1 MNDNHDKDVSGRS
14 IVIAVD
20 GPAASG
26 KGTLVRKLAK
36 YLELAPLDTG
46 ALYRGVGLAVL
57 KSGGDPE
64 DEMDAL
70 AAALRIGKIDLA
82 DPELRN
88 ESTGAAASK
97 VAAIASV
104 REALLK
110 YQHDFMNNPPDD
122 KDGTILDGRDIGT
135 VICPT
140 ATAKIF
146 IIADVEIRAKRRVLE
161 LYGADHAPAEYDE
174 ILADLKMRDERDENR
189 TSAPLKPAEDAYL
202 LDTTNSDIETVFE
215 KALGFI
221 LNKL

>member
-1 MNDNHDKDVSGRS
+1 MNDNHETGRP

-26 KGTLVRKLAK
+26 KGTLVRRLAK

-57 KSGGDPE
+57 KSGGTPE

-70 AAALRIGKIDLA
+70 AAALKIGKINLD

-97 VAAIASV
+97 VAVIPSV

-110 YQHDFMNNPPDD
+110 YQHDFMNNPPDG
-122 KDGTILDGRDIGT
+122 KEGSILDGRDIGT

-161 LYGADHAPAEYDE
+161 LYGTDHSTAEYNK
-174 ILADLKMRDERDENR
+174 ILADLKMRDERDQNR
-189 TSAPLKPAEDAYL
+189 SSAPLKAAEDAYL